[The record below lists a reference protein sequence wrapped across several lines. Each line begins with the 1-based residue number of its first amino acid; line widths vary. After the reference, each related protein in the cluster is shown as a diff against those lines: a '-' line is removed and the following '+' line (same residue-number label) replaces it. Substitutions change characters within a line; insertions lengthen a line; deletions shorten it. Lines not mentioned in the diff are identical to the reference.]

1 MNPFTYDSQM
11 RNISIQATF
20 FSGEVHICATK
31 ITRSNTRPTQGVGRR
46 GLPPIVGENTT
57 TPPPQKKEHYIV

>member
-1 MNPFTYDSQM
+1 M

-20 FSGEVHICATK
+20 FSSEVHIYATK
-31 ITRSNTRPTQGVGRR
+31 ITKYCWCKTRPTQGVGRR
-46 GLPPIVGENTT
+46 GLPPIEGENTT